1 MADSIDTTSGPASE
15 NQSPTPGTPP
25 TQAQGNVAET
35 TAGQQSNHDG
45 WAPPPPLSQ
54 MKPSEVESP
63 SSDAYIQQAPTSGG
77 YYWFIIIYLVLL
89 SAFGSFVNDMYI
101 PTLPVMCRAF
111 HCSVSTCQLG
121 LTFGMIGLGIG
132 QMVFGPFSDRWG
144 RKPILYIA
152 MVVFA
157 AGALC
162 SVWSKSIWEF
172 IWWRLVQGLGAS
184 GGYFLARTIP
194 ADLYRGQALAK
205 VMALVG
211 AINGF
216 APASAPVLGGFVS
229 HSVGWKGIFWI
240 LFGFSLFLLAL
251 APALK
256 ETLPK
261 QRRVQGHFWI
271 AFKNYGYLVKNKNF
285 MIHSLLKGAA
295 LGLVFAYVSAAPFI
309 IQDHYHY
316 SQLQFGLFMG
326 FNALFV
332 AAGATIA
339 LTFKPL
345 KKAAVVGGWGVFIIT
360 VGQGI
365 CLFLVDSI
373 WVYEAWNVC
382 MIFCVG
388 LIFTVSNTLAM
399 NEGRLYAGDAS
410 ALLGFIGYVFGGIA
424 SPVVGLN
431 NVLHSTAITQVVYAL
446 VILVFA
452 HLTKVLPPELE
463 ATFQS
468 AGRAGLPK
476 YPKPLASTKA
486 DAPQP
491 ADADGTPQPAAS

>member
-1 MADSIDTTSGPASE
+1 MADNPIQPTEDKTQTSIPGQAS
-15 NQSPTPGTPP
+15 PWT
-25 TQAQGNVAET
+25 
-35 TAGQQSNHDG
+35 
-45 WAPPPPLSQ
+45 PPPLSQ
-54 MKPSEVESP
+54 MKSSEVESP
-63 SSDAYIQQAPTSGG
+63 SSDSEIPSAPTSGK
-77 YYWFIIIYLVLL
+77 YYWFVIIYLVLL

-101 PTLPVMCRAF
+101 PTLPVMCKAF

-132 QMVFGPFSDRWG
+132 QMLFGPFSDRWG

-157 AGALC
+157 IGAFC

-172 IWWRLVQGLGAS
+172 IWWRLVQGFGAS

-194 ADLYRGQALAK
+194 ADMYRGQNLAK

-229 HSVGWKGIFWI
+229 HSIGWRGIFWI
-240 LFGFSLFLLAL
+240 LFGFSIMLLIL

-256 ETLPK
+256 ESLPK
-261 QRRVQGHFWI
+261 ARRVQGPFWI
-271 AFKNYGYLVKNKNF
+271 AFKNYGYLVTNKRF
-285 MIHSLLKGAA
+285 MIHSTLKGVA

-316 SQLQFGLFMG
+316 TQLQFGLFMG
-326 FNALFV
+326 FNAIFI
-332 AAGATIA
+332 AIGATTA

-345 KKAAVVGGWGVFIIT
+345 KKAAVFSGWAIFFLAL
-360 VGQGI
+360 GQGI
-365 CLFLVDSI
+365 CLYLLDNI
-373 WVYEAWNVC
+373 WVYEAWNIC
-382 MIFCVG
+382 IIFCVG
-388 LIFTVSNTLAM
+388 MIFTVSNTLAM

-424 SPVVGLN
+424 SPLVGLGD
-431 NVLHSTAITQVVYAL
+431 VLHSTAITQMAYAAL
-446 VILVFA
+446 ILVFA
-452 HLTKVLPPELE
+452 LLSEVLPPELVP
-463 ATFQS
+463 TFQS

-476 YPKPLASTKA
+476 YPKPLASTKN
-486 DAPQP
+486 DAPASNNSQP
-491 ADADGTPQPAAS
+491 ASAS

>member
-1 MADSIDTTSGPASE
+1 MADNTESSKNSTDTT
-15 NQSPTPGTPP
+15 NQGAWTPP
-25 TQAQGNVAET
+25 PI
-35 TAGQQSNHDG
+35 SD
-45 WAPPPPLSQ
+45 

-63 SSDAYIQQAPTSGG
+63 SSDSDIQSAPTSGG

-101 PTLPVMCRAF
+101 PTLPVMCKAF

-132 QMVFGPFSDRWG
+132 QILFGPFSDHWG

-157 AGALC
+157 VGAVC

-172 IWWRLVQGLGAS
+172 IWWRLVQGFGAS

-229 HSVGWKGIFWI
+229 HAIGWRGIFWI
-240 LFGFSLFLLAL
+240 LFGFSILLLIL

-256 ETLPK
+256 ESLPK
-261 QRRVQGHFWI
+261 ARRVKGHFWI
-271 AFKNYGYLVKNKNF
+271 AFENYGYLVKNKKF
-285 MIHSLLKGAA
+285 MIHSTLKGAA
-295 LGLVFAYVSAAPFI
+295 LGLIFAYVSAAPFI

-316 SQLQFGLFMG
+316 TQLQFGLFMG
-326 FNALFV
+326 FNAIFIAL
-332 AAGATIA
+332 GATSA

-345 KKAAVVGGWGVFIIT
+345 KKAAVFSGWAILALT
-360 VGQGI
+360 LGQGT
-365 CLFLVDSI
+365 CLFLLDNV
-373 WVYEAWNVC
+373 WVYEAWNIC
-382 MIFCVG
+382 IIFCVG
-388 LIFTVSNTLAM
+388 MIFTVSNTLAM

-424 SPVVGLN
+424 SPLVGLG
-431 NVLHSTAITQVVYAL
+431 NVLHSTAITQVAYAAI
-446 VILVFA
+446 ILVFA
-452 HLTKVLPPELE
+452 LLSEVLPPELVP
-463 ATFQS
+463 TFQS
-468 AGRAGLPK
+468 ANRAGLPK

-486 DAPQP
+486 DSPNAPQP
-491 ADADGTPQPAAS
+491 APASPAS

>member
-1 MADSIDTTSGPASE
+1 MATIDNNNPQSSGS
-15 NQSPTPGTPP
+15 SPWT
-25 TQAQGNVAET
+25 
-35 TAGQQSNHDG
+35 
-45 WAPPPPLSQ
+45 PPPLSDL
-54 MKPSEVESP
+54 KPSEVESP
-63 SSDAYIQQAPTSGG
+63 SSDSNISSAPTSGG
-77 YYWFIIIYLVLL
+77 YYWFVIIYLVLL

-101 PTLPVMCRAF
+101 PTLPVMCKAF

-121 LTFGMIGLGIG
+121 LTFGMIGLGVG
-132 QMVFGPFSDRWG
+132 QMLFGPFSDHWG

-157 AGALC
+157 IGAFC

-194 ADLYRGQALAK
+194 ADMYRGQNLAK

-229 HSVGWKGIFWI
+229 HSVGWRGIFWI
-240 LFGFSLFLLAL
+240 LFGFSIMLLIL

-256 ETLPK
+256 ESLPK
-261 QRRVQGHFWI
+261 ARRVQGPFWL
-271 AFKNYGYLVKNKNF
+271 AFKNYGYLVKNKRF
-285 MIHSLLKGAA
+285 MIHSTLKGAA

-316 SQLQFGLFMG
+316 TELEFGLFMG
-326 FNALFV
+326 FNAIFI
-332 AAGATIA
+332 AIGATTA

-345 KKAAVVGGWGVFIIT
+345 KKAAVVSGWGIMFLT
-360 VGQGI
+360 LGQGI
-365 CLFLVDSI
+365 CLFLLDNI
-373 WVYEAWNVC
+373 WVYEAWNIC
-382 MIFCVG
+382 IIFCVG
-388 LIFTVSNTLAM
+388 MIFTVSNTLAM

-424 SPVVGLN
+424 SPMVGLD
-431 NVLHSTAITQVVYAL
+431 NVLHSTAITQVAFA
-446 VILVFA
+446 VIILIFA
-452 HLTKVLPPELE
+452 HLSKVLPPELVP
-463 ATFQS
+463 TFQS

-476 YPKPLASTKA
+476 YPKPLASTK
-486 DAPQP
+486 DDSP
-491 ADADGTPQPAAS
+491 ASPSTTVSSTQAS